1 LVIGAVVIEPGHVV
15 CLSVSRVANMVIK
28 WNDRVV
34 EGGVSLYSYLIEVSD
49 LLIGDDTAVLTAC
62 SLYGILLAVQME

>member
-1 LVIGAVVIEPGHVV
+1 
-15 CLSVSRVANMVIK
+15 
-28 WNDRVV
+28 
-34 EGGVSLYSYLIEVSD
+34 VSLYSYLIEVSD